1 MPDKLSFASIDF
13 ETANYEPTSAC
24 SVGITVVRKGEIK
37 ETFSSLIK
45 PEPFYF
51 VPEFIDI
58 HGIRP
63 EHTACAAD
71 FEEVWTEMERRINGL
86 PLFAHNAPFDKKV
99 LLSCLRFY
107 GIKFEEPEFFCTC
120 RLARSAWP
128 HFSNHKLSTV
138 CQMLKIPLNHHR
150 ADSDAL
156 ACAMIALKLN
166 ENGNLKLHLKNKKI
180 L

>member
-1 MPDKLSFASIDF
+1 MTERLSFAAIDF

-37 ETFSSLIK
+37 ETFSALIK

-51 VPEFIDI
+51 VPQFIEI

-63 EHTACAAD
+63 EHTACASD
-71 FEEVWTEMERRINGL
+71 FEELWPEMERRIKGL
-86 PLFAHNAPFDKKV
+86 PIFAHNAPFDKNV

-107 GIKFEEPEFFCTC
+107 GIKFDEPEFFCTC

-128 HFSNHKLSTV
+128 HFPNHKLSTV

-156 ACAMIALKLN
+156 ACARIALKLGE
-166 ENGNLKLHLKNKKI
+166 ENYFKKI
-180 L
+180 PKRSK